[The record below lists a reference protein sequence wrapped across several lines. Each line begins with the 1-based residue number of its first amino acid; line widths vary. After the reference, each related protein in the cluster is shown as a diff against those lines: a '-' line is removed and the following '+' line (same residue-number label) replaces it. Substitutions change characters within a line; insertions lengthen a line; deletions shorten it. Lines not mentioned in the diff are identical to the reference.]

1 METDRNAGAGVVGA
15 LQLDPSVKEQ
25 MEIIDAPPLPG
36 NTPPASPLRAAP
48 NMTWDSPAPA
58 AADRTSGPGTST
70 SGGILRVR
78 FQIIGHA
85 RI

>member
-1 METDRNAGAGVVGA
+1 M
-15 LQLDPSVKEQ
+15 QLDPSEEEQ

-48 NMTWDSPAPA
+48 NMTWDSPA

-78 FQIIGHA
+78 FQIIGNA